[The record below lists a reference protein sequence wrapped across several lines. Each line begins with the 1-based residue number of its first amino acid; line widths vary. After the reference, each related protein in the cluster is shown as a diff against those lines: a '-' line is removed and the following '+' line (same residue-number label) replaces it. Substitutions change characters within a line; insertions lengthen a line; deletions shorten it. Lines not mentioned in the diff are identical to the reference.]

1 MVAPNWE
8 VSGTPDFRWG
18 HRGSLPFRFLME
30 RRYLLPQLPRRELSI
45 SIAFSCDLIA
55 PKLER
60 IWNADFSP
68 TR

>member
-1 MVAPNWE
+1 
-8 VSGTPDFRWG
+8 
-18 HRGSLPFRFLME
+18 ME